1 MDFLGNILNFLNPFS
16 KEFILKDVLN
26 FFADIISYINPFS
39 ENFFGYKLIEFLGD
53 LLKKLFVPSEERIN
67 AINNT
72 ISSKFNFVE
81 SIKIAINSLKDLI
94 TGVGGAPKITLNL
107 GATQYTESGNYTI
120 LDLSFYA
127 PFKNF
132 GDVVLTGII
141 YAFFIWR
148 LFISAP
154 NIIRGVGGA
163 VQGDYMVSDI
173 KAYNRF
179 GFGRSSG
186 LDLHQGK
193 GGGVYRK

>member
-1 MDFLGNILNFLNPFS
+1 MDFLSNIINFLNPFS
-16 KEFILKDVLN
+16 DKFILKDVLN
-26 FFADIISYINPFS
+26 FFTDIISYINPFS

-53 LLKKLFVPSEERIN
+53 LLKKLFVPSEDRID
-67 AINNT
+67 AIKNT

-94 TGVGGAPKITLNL
+94 SGVGGAPKITLNL
-107 GATQYTESGNYTI
+107 GATQYTEAGNYTI

-132 GDVVLTGII
+132 GDIVLTGII

-154 NIIRGVGGA
+154 NIINGLGGSIQA
-163 VQGDYMVSDI
+163 DYMVSDI
-173 KAYNRF
+173 KAYNKF

-186 LDLHQGK
+186 LNLRQDK